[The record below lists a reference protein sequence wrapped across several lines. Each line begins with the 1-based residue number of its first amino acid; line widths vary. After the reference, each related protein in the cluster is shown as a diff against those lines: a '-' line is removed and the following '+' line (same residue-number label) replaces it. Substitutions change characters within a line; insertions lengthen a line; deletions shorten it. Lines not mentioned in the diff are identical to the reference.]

1 MEDRF
6 TYPANL
12 APEEGGGLVV
22 SFPDIPEALTSG
34 SNLEEALAMAEDC
47 LEEAIAG
54 RIGDGEDIPAPS
66 RLAPGSHAVTLPAQM
81 ALKAALYLA
90 MRERHISKA
99 ALASLM
105 DVNEKE
111 VRRILDPHHGTK
123 LPTIEK
129 ALRTLGKRIHLQVA

>member
-6 TYPANL
+6 YYPVNL
-12 APEEGGGLVV
+12 EPEEGGGFVV

-34 SNLEEALAMAEDC
+34 DDLNDALAMAEDC

-54 RIGDGEDIPAPS
+54 RIDDGEEVPEPS
-66 RLAPGSHAVTLPAQM
+66 PVTAGCHAVTLPMQM

-90 MRERHISKA
+90 MREADLSNV
-99 ALASLM
+99 ALAKLM
-105 DVNEKE
+105 AIHEKE

-123 LPTIEK
+123 LPTIEH
-129 ALRTLGKRIHLQVA
+129 ALHALGKRIRLQVA